1 MEIHRKIRFKM
12 RKVALKIGVTHSGEK
27 MRESRMRWFS
37 HIQRIAINALVRKS
51 ELIQV
56 EGTKKGR
63 GKQRITSLEVV
74 KKKCS
79 IQLLEVELT
88 FNRMCY
94 HMTFDFGSVESSG
107 AAGSKDV
114 QYLPLL
120 IKISSVHIVF
130 LLDCFYRAPHHA
142 SAQCCLQF

>member
-1 MEIHRKIRFKM
+1 M

-120 IKISSVHIVF
+120 IKISCVHIIF
-130 LLDCFYRAPHHA
+130 LLLFL
-142 SAQCCLQF
+142 SSSSSCLSSMLFAILSLVNC